1 MMKSHEKIDFG
12 IPTNKEDITVTAD
25 SPVTPPNNVGDPVV
39 RPEGVTASERY
50 LGRLCENS
58 FLSLWSYP
66 NGVRD
71 QGRKDGK
78 GDGKELCDVLV
89 IFENHIIVFSDKD
102 IAFDNSC
109 DIQADWARWYR
120 RAVVKSAKQVYGAE
134 RWIRNFPERLFLD
147 RRCTVPFPLVL
158 PGPSKAQFHRIVVA
172 HDASRQCRERLGGS
186 GSLMI
191 DNSVIG
197 DAHLKQPFRI
207 GHIDPTKGYV
217 HVFDDTTLDIVMKT
231 LDTVSDFT
239 AYLTKKELFLTDKK
253 AVLAAGDEEL
263 LAVYLGRM
271 NDSGEHDFAI
281 KGNYDRLIFPEGF
294 WEEFTRSPE
303 RQAQINYD
311 EISYAWDK
319 LIETFAFHA
328 MTGTQYL
335 PTGTPLCEQEK
346 AFRFLAREPRTRR
359 RLLANSLHEVLER
372 SIHSRSPWDA
382 RVILPS
388 RIGDPFY
395 VFLFLKRRPGMSDE
409 EYRMARFQLLSD
421 YCHVTKL
428 EHPDAVAVIGIATEA
443 GLESRRSEDLCYL
456 DASHWNN

>member
-1 MMKSHEKIDFG
+1 
-12 IPTNKEDITVTAD
+12 
-25 SPVTPPNNVGDPVV
+25 
-39 RPEGVTASERY
+39 
-50 LGRLCENS
+50 
-58 FLSLWSYP
+58 
-66 NGVRD
+66 
-71 QGRKDGK
+71 
-78 GDGKELCDVLV
+78 
-89 IFENHIIVFSDKD
+89 
-102 IAFDNSC
+102 
-109 DIQADWARWYR
+109 
-120 RAVVKSAKQVYGAE
+120 
-134 RWIRNFPERLFLD
+134 
-147 RRCTVPFPLVL
+147 
-158 PGPSKAQFHRIVVA
+158 
-172 HDASRQCRERLGGS
+172 
-186 GSLMI
+186 
-191 DNSVIG
+191 
-197 DAHLKQPFRI
+197 
-207 GHIDPTKGYV
+207 
-217 HVFDDTTLDIVMKT
+217 
-231 LDTVSDFT
+231 
-239 AYLTKKELFLTDKK
+239 
-253 AVLAAGDEEL
+253 
-263 LAVYLGRM
+263 
-271 NDSGEHDFAI
+271 
-281 KGNYDRLIFPEGF
+281 EGF

-346 AFRFLAREPRTRR
+346 SFRFLAREPRTRR

-456 DASHWNN
+456 DASHWNNNAQQRAHEAQQKLGLLTKVTLHMTREHEYPVNHNGQPVSTVLSRNSPCSCGSGERFKRCCGKDLFRKRTSR